1 MGSSIGGLVGGVAGS
16 FFGAPTVGAA
26 LGSGLG
32 GLIGGGG
39 EATAQ
44 GNAAQAMSG
53 ATNRAVNSAMFRPVG
68 VTTSFGGSNF
78 QIDPTTGQLTSAG
91 YNLSPQLQGIQ
102 NNLLNTASGYDPTQ
116 YQNASQGLFNLGQG
130 YLATSPQQAASDY
143 YNQQRQLLAPG
154 REQNLAQVQNQQF
167 QTGRSG
173 LGVGGTSA
181 GYTAGGSGLMQ
192 SNPQLA
198 ALYNAQAQ
206 QDAGLAAQADQY
218 GQQRT
223 QFGLGLMNA
232 APGLFSAGYNPLN
245 SMLSTA
251 NTIEGLGQNALS
263 LGSTLGAQQ
272 STAGAQAGR
281 LGLAGT
287 EATTPYSVRNQSYN
301 PLSSLFQGQS
311 PLGTTG
317 VASGT
322 NQLKDWF
329 GDVIGGGSGMGL
341 LNRSATSGDYMNAIG
356 ATGSGPLSTSNAY
369 ANEWW
374 MQ

>member
-1 MGSSIGGLVGGVAGS
+1 MGSSIGGLVGAVGGS

-26 LGSGLG
+26 LGSSIG
-32 GLIGGGG
+32 GMIGGGSQSG
-39 EATAQ
+39 AAATAQ
-44 GNAAQAMSG
+44 GNAAQNMAG
-53 ATNRAVNSAMFRPVG
+53 ATNRAVQGATFRPVG

-78 QIDPTTGQLTSAG
+78 EVDPATGQLTSAG

-102 NNLLNTASGYDPTQ
+102 QGLLNTAAGYNPAQ
-116 YQNASQGLFNLGQG
+116 YQNASQGLFNLGQS
-130 YLATSPQQAASDY
+130 YLATSPQQAATDY

-154 REQNLAQVQNQQF
+154 REQSLAQVQNQQF

-181 GYTAGGSGLMQ
+181 GYTAGGPGLMQ

-232 APGLFSAGYNPLN
+232 APGLFSAGYSPLSN
-245 SMLSTA
+245 ILGLS
-251 NTIEGLGQNALS
+251 NTLEGMGQNSLS
-263 LGSTLGAQQ
+263 LGSALGAQQ

-281 LGLAGT
+281 LGIIGADAGN
-287 EATTPYSVRNQSYN
+287 PYMIKNQSY
-301 PLSSLFQGQS
+301 S
-311 PLGTTG
+311 PLGTILSAGNTPG
-317 VASGT
+317 AASTNMDALGQAGGKLGT
-322 NQLKDWF
+322 WF
-329 GDVIGGGSGMGL
+329 GDLIGNPATAFKYGTNLGSEQTRML
-341 LNRSATSGDYMNAIG
+341 AAQ
-356 ATGSGPLSTSNAY
+356 
-369 ANEWW
+369 EF
-374 MQ
+374 